1 MLKEFKSLRRHIITD
16 TLADFPYK
24 GWLQYNLHFLLNYDS
39 LGAERPNGLRESFF
53 EALVDLYPYSGKA
66 YHGFISVGDI
76 NVVALYMSSIVSYSK
91 SLEIAY
97 EFATSCSDF
106 NSAIIV
112 VDVVDGLDFGKFLE
126 DVKFMLLKD
135 DRVYLRE
142 KEVWD
147 YAGDCFI
154 IDCKNKDR
162 DEIAKYVKLYEI

>member
-1 MLKEFKSLRRHIITD
+1 MLKEFKSLRRHIITN
-16 TLADFPYK
+16 TLEDFPYK
-24 GWLQYNLHFLLNYDS
+24 GWLQYNLYFLLNYDS
-39 LGAERPNGLRESFF
+39 LGAERPNDLRESFF

-76 NVVALYMSSIVSYSK
+76 NVIALYMSSIVSYSK

-97 EFATSCSDF
+97 EFGTFCSGF

-112 VDVVDGLDFGKFLE
+112 AEMLDGLDFGKFLE

-147 YAGDCFI
+147 YARDCKI
-154 IDCKNKDR
+154 IDCKDKSL
-162 DEIAKYVKLYEI
+162 EEVTKYV